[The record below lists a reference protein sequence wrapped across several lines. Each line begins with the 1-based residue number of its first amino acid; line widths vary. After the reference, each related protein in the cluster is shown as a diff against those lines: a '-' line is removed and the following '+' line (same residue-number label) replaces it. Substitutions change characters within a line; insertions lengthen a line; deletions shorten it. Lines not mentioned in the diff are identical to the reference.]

1 VQSVWIIAGFERCA
15 SAERQLFTGLR
26 RVRPFPDTIT
36 GNRWEQELCD
46 FGGYGLNDDEPSGR
60 AGPSG
65 LAAGLR
71 IRCYTL
77 RRGRPK
83 LVVSVAIPAPSPDFS
98 QGFEPRSRGPADETA
113 AVRIWTSILS
123 SFPTKRADSRSLA
136 RFIVLALLLA
146 AGCASV
152 APEAQGDGSVA
163 AQGDAVFTDEARAS
177 GLDFVHFNGLSGE
190 YYLFEIMAGGTGLLD
205 YDNDGDLD
213 VYLVQGAVLGPPAK
227 DARRG
232 TPSGVPAPLTDR
244 LFRNDLSVDSHGRP
258 VLRFTDVTADSGL
271 DARGFGMGL
280 ATGDYDNDGWV
291 DVYVTNFGPNQLFH
305 NNGDGTFTDVT
316 ETSGTAEP
324 RWSVSATFVDVDG
337 DRLLDL
343 YVGNYV
349 DMTVATNVACFNK
362 VRDYCSPLSYRPVPD
377 RLFRNRGDGTFED
390 VTASSQLAQ
399 AYGNGLGVATA
410 DFDGDGRIDIY
421 VANDGVPNQAWINRG
436 QGRFEDT
443 ALLAGCALN
452 EQGEAEAGMGIA
464 VADFDDDGDE
474 DLFVTHLRNETSTL
488 YVNDGRGS
496 FSDETILTGL
506 GQASRA
512 HTGFGTSFFD
522 FDNDGRLDLISF
534 NGAVTAIEA
543 LVEAGDPYPY
553 HEQNQ
558 LFRNEGGGR
567 FTDVSHRAGETF
579 ASSEISRGAAFGDVD
594 NDGDTDVLVM
604 QVNGPARL
612 LINKVGNQR
621 HWIGLS
627 LLGDVPARPLHGT
640 RVAVLREGQ
649 PPLWRR
655 VHTDGSYASASD
667 PRILVGLGDTVEP
680 LEIYVQWPGGA
691 TEVWDAIESDRW
703 ITLEEGG
710 GKPAAAELP
719 ATRLASVAATGR
731 TAPGPPSAEATRDDV
746 KPPPELELPP
756 LDRFEIAVREQLG
769 RSHAA
774 LRDLLATQD
783 PDPTRLADA
792 YGELG
797 LQLQAYDLRQ
807 SAVNSYRHAERLAP
821 EDYRWAHLL
830 GSVLQSVGDADR
842 ARKRFRRVVTLE
854 PRYAP
859 AWVYLGQLELEQNR
873 RAEAR
878 DAFNRALA
886 IEPDCTPC
894 RVGLGRVALL
904 DADYERALELFRQA
918 LELSPAS
925 SNIHYHLA
933 MSFRGLGQVDEA
945 KRHLEQRGPVKAGI
959 ADPLLAEVPTRLRG
973 SRALQDQGVALARSG
988 HLEQAIER
996 FREALKLDPEDSMTR
1011 FYVGLAQ
1018 AKLGRLDAARD
1029 AFLEAIRLDPRSQ
1042 RAHLFLGSVLALQG
1056 NDPGAAEAFAAALE
1070 IHPGLTAARNERA
1083 KALQRLGRYAA
1094 ALEEF
1099 EEVLRG
1105 DPGNAE
1111 ARLYRAF
1118 ALIRLGRYA
1127 EAAGNA
1133 EKDREV
1139 LPEQPAFAHIQ
1150 ARLLAAAPAPGIRD
1164 GEQALRLTDDLW
1176 QAMRN
1181 VELAET
1187 MAMALAELGRFDE
1200 AVQWQSA
1207 AFERAR
1213 ELGAEDRTEWMS
1225 RNLARYRRREPCRE
1239 PWRDDDPLF
1248 VPPRN
1253 VVQSTMPVR
1262 DSSL

>member
-1 VQSVWIIAGFERCA
+1 
-15 SAERQLFTGLR
+15 
-26 RVRPFPDTIT
+26 
-36 GNRWEQELCD
+36 
-46 FGGYGLNDDEPSGR
+46 
-60 AGPSG
+60 
-65 LAAGLR
+65 
-71 IRCYTL
+71 
-77 RRGRPK
+77 
-83 LVVSVAIPAPSPDFS
+83 VVSAAIPARNRDRR
-98 QGFEPRSRGPADETA
+98 GEKDAEWPRGRDRSGSSRGLGRRLGT
-113 AVRIWTSILS
+113 VGGRTSILS
-123 SFPTKRADSRSLA
+123 SFPTRRATPRPLA
-136 RFIVLALLLA
+136 QLIVLALLLA
-146 AGCASV
+146 PGCASV
-152 APEAQGDGSVA
+152 SPEASGEAVHAVQS
-163 AQGDAVFTDEARAS
+163 DAVFTDQAQAS

-213 VYLVQGAVLGPPAK
+213 AYLVQGAVLGRRADDTRSATPP
-227 DARRG
+227 
-232 TPSGVPAPLTDR
+232 GVPTPLTDR
-244 LFRNDLSVDSHGRP
+244 LFRNDLSVDEHGRP
-258 VLRFTDVTADSGL
+258 VLRFTDVTAESGL
-271 DARGFGMGL
+271 DARGFGMGV

-291 DVYVTNFGPNQLFH
+291 DIYVTNFGPNQLLH

-316 ETSGTAEP
+316 EASGTDEP
-324 RWSVSATFVDVDG
+324 RWSVSATFVDIDG

-410 DFDGDGRIDIY
+410 DFDGNGQIDIF

-436 QGRFEDT
+436 GGRFEDT
-443 ALLAGCALN
+443 ALLGGCALN

-567 FTDVSHRAGETF
+567 FADVSRLAGESF
-579 ASSEISRGAAFGDVD
+579 AKAEISRGAAFGDVD

-612 LINKVGNQR
+612 LINNVGNRQ

-627 LLGDVPARPLHGT
+627 VIGDDPRRLLHGT

-667 PRILVGLGDTVEP
+667 PRILVGLGDSAGP
-680 LEIYVQWPGGA
+680 LEVYVQWPGGA
-691 TEVWDAIESDRW
+691 REIWEAIEPDRW
-703 ITLEEGG
+703 ITLGEGSG
-710 GKPAAAELP
+710 RPVAAELP
-719 ATRLASVAATGR
+719 PTRLASVATTG
-731 TAPGPPSAEATRDDV
+731 SAEPAPQSVGSTAVDTE
-746 KPPPELELPP
+746 PPPALELPP

-769 RSHAA
+769 RTHAA
-774 LRDLLATQD
+774 LRDLLATPD

-807 SAVNSYRHAERLAP
+807 SAVNSYRHAETLAR

-830 GSVLQSVGDADR
+830 GCVLQSVGDADR

-854 PRYAP
+854 PSYAP

-878 DAFNRALA
+878 EAFDRALA
-886 IEPDCTPC
+886 IEPDCAPC

-904 DADYERALELFRQA
+904 DGDYERALGLFGQA

-925 SNIHYHLA
+925 SNIHYHMA
-933 MSFRGLGQVDEA
+933 MTYRGLGDIAEA
-945 KRHLEQRGPVKAGI
+945 KRQLEQRGPVKAGM

-988 HLEQAIER
+988 RLEQAIER
-996 FREALKLDPEDSMTR
+996 FREALELDPADSMTR
-1011 FYVGLAQ
+1011 FYVGLAY
-1018 AKLGRLDAARD
+1018 AKLDRLDAARD
-1029 AFLEAIRLDPRSQ
+1029 AFLEAIRLEPRSE
-1042 RAHLFLGSVLALQG
+1042 RAQLFLGSVLALQG
-1056 NDPGAAEAFAAALE
+1056 DDPGAIEAFAAALE

-1083 KALQRLGRYAA
+1083 KALQRLGRYAV
-1094 ALEEF
+1094 ALNEF

-1127 EAAGNA
+1127 EAARIV
-1133 EKDREV
+1133 EEDREA
-1139 LPEQPAFAHIQ
+1139 LPEQPAFTHIQ
-1150 ARLLAAAPAPGIRD
+1150 ARLLAAAPEPGIRD
-1164 GEQALRLTDDLW
+1164 GDRALRLADDLW

-1187 MAMALAELGRFDE
+1187 MAMALAEVGRFDE
-1200 AVQWQSA
+1200 AVQWQRA
-1207 AFERAR
+1207 AYERVR
-1213 ELGAEDRTEWMS
+1213 ELGAEDRTQWLA
-1225 RNLARYRRREPCRE
+1225 RNLARYRRGEPCRE

-1248 VPPRN
+1248 VPPRK